1 MTDNRE
7 VMLQNYTRREF
18 RQALEAGQF
27 QAAIIPTGSI
37 EQHLEHLPFEHDI
50 ASSTWVARQTA
61 LRMYP
66 KVIVAVPMAVGIS
79 EHHMKHKG
87 SLTAKPGSWLAV
99 LFDAVECFARH
110 GIENILILN
119 GHGGNVQPVNSIIRQ
134 WRLFF
139 ESTAPG
145 VNLHFHPYWNLIP
158 RALID
163 EHMVTKSAPGHAQEF
178 ENLAGHAHVPREN
191 PAGRH
196 AGPGGQDT
204 PRGRCGKRQDFVRR
218 SSQSG
223 SGIPR
228 GDDGRENP
236 FGRGRAVLEAHR
248 TTVQM

>member
-18 RQALEAGQF
+18 RQGLEAGQF

-37 EQHLEHLPFEHDI
+37 EQHLEHLPFDHDI

-119 GHGGNVQPVNSIIRQ
+119 GHGGNVRPVNSILRQ

-145 VNLHFHPYWNLIP
+145 VNLHFRPYWNLIP

-163 EHMVTKSAPGHAQEF
+163 EHMTTKSAPGHAQEF
-178 ENLAGHAHVPREN
+178 ETSLAMHMFPEKIRRDAM
-191 PAGRH
+191 
-196 AGPGGQDT
+196 QDQEDRT
-204 PRGRCGKRQDFVRR
+204 P
-218 SSQSG
+218 
-223 SGIPR
+223 
-228 GDDGRENP
+228 
-236 FGRGRAVLEAHR
+236 LEADAEKGR
-248 TTVQM
+248 ILSEEAVNRVVEYLEAMMEGKTLLDVEERY

>member
-18 RQALEAGQF
+18 REGLEAGQF
-27 QAAIIPTGSI
+27 AAAIIPTGSI
-37 EQHLEHLPFEHDI
+37 EQHLEHLPFDHDI
-50 ASSTWVARQTA
+50 ASSTWVARQVA
-61 LRMYP
+61 LRLYP
-66 KVIVAVPMAVGIS
+66 KVIVAVPMAVGLS

-119 GHGGNVQPVNSIIRQ
+119 GHGGNVQPVNNILRQ

-158 RALID
+158 RALTD

-178 ENLAGHAHVPREN
+178 ETSLAMHMFPEKI
-191 PAGRH
+191 RH
-196 AGPGGQDT
+196 DAMQDQEDKT
-204 PRGRCGKRQDFVRR
+204 P
-218 SSQSG
+218 
-223 SGIPR
+223 
-228 GDDGRENP
+228 
-236 FGRGRAVLEAHR
+236 LEADAEKGR
-248 TTVQM
+248 ILSEEAVNRVVEYLEAMMEGKTLLDVGERY